1 MLIVF
6 LEILG
11 TIAFAVSGAMVGI
24 RRGMDVFGV
33 TVLGVVTAVGGG
45 MVRDVTLNKVPAALT
60 SPHYVVM
67 AIMTSL
73 IVFALA
79 FFRKRL
85 ADRKMQQ
92 IYELLML
99 LMDSLGLGIFTVMG
113 VRAGVEAGYLD
124 NAFLLAF
131 LGVITAVGG
140 GLLRDMMAGVPPY
153 IFVKHVYACASVAGA
168 VLCVILYHSAGQTAA
183 LIFPSCLV
191 FVIRL
196 LAARFRWNLPRI
208 EAEKQD

>member
-1 MLIVF
+1 MLIVI

-45 MVRDVTLNKVPAALT
+45 MVRDVTMNKVPAALT

-67 AIMTSL
+67 AIVTSL
-73 IVFALA
+73 IVFTVA

-85 ADRKMQQ
+85 PEMRAKQFYDV
-92 IYELLML
+92 LML

-113 VRAGVEAGYLD
+113 VRAGFEAGYAY
-124 NAFLLAF
+124 NSFLLAF

-168 VLCVILYHSAGQTAA
+168 VLCVFLYHAVGQDAA
-183 LIFPSCLV
+183 LIFPAILV
-191 FVIRL
+191 FLIRI
-196 LAARFRWNLPRI
+196 LAAWFRWNLPRV
-208 EAEKQD
+208 ESFD